1 MADFE
6 ERRGL
11 LGEEGDEGSLS
22 GGQAD
27 GGPGRAMPAICDP
40 AHLLHRVVVLV
51 FMCFLGFG
59 SYFCYDNPAALQ
71 TQVLQDLK
79 LNTAEFMQ
87 LYAWY
92 SWPNVVLC
100 FFGGFLLDRVFGIRL
115 GTVIFSVFVCV
126 GQIIFAAGA
135 LLNRFWL
142 MEFGRFVFGIGG
154 ESLAVAQNTYAVNW
168 FKGKEL
174 NLVFGLQ
181 LSMARLGS
189 TVNMNIMGWVYSK
202 VADLVGS
209 PGYTALGVSLMIA
222 AVTCLFSLTCALVLG
237 LLDKRAERILNKE
250 QGKTGEVIQLTDVKD
265 FPLPLWLIFII
276 CVGYYV
282 AIFPFIGL
290 GQVFFI
296 EKFNFSPAEARA
308 VNSIV
313 YIISA
318 PASPILGFMVDR
330 TGKNVIWVITAVVAT
345 LAAHM
350 MLAFTFWN
358 PWIAMSLLGVSYSL
372 LACALWPM
380 VAFVVPEHQLGTAYG
395 FMQSIQNLGLALI
408 AMAAGAIL
416 DTRGYL
422 VLEVFFCT
430 CICLALV
437 ASVMLYFVDYLRGG
451 DLNQSAAA
459 RAKLQKEATSDAEI
473 KRWPSKLTERELARF
488 APMSAFGLRNRY
500 LSRLGAQLPDHCS
513 THLSS
518 LAHRSVL
525 K

>member
-1 MADFE
+1 MSPERSMPPHDVPGGSYDLSPTSSLLPSTFLTASPKQTNMADYE
-6 ERRGL
+6 ERRSM
-11 LGEEGDEGSLS
+11 LGDDDEGSFT
-22 GGQAD
+22 GRKAAR
-27 GGPGRAMPAICDP
+27 GPDRPMPAICDP
-40 AHLLHRVVVLV
+40 SRIHHRVVVLI

-59 SYFCYDNPAALQ
+59 SYFCYDSPAALQ
-71 TQVLQDLK
+71 TQVLQDLN
-79 LNTAEFMQ
+79 LNTAKFMQ

-115 GTVIFSVFVCV
+115 GTIIFSLFVCIGQVIF
-126 GQIIFAAGA
+126 ATGA
-135 LLNRFWL
+135 LVNRFWL
-142 MEFGRFVFGIGG
+142 MECGRFVFGIGG

-189 TVNMNIMGWVYSK
+189 TVNMNIMGWVYSE
-202 VADLVGS
+202 VSNLVS
-209 PGYTALGVSLMIA
+209 TGYTALGISLMIA
-222 AVTCLFSLTCALVLG
+222 AVTCLFSLICALVLAF
-237 LLDKRAERILNKE
+237 LDKRAERILHKE
-250 QGKTGEVIQLTDVKD
+250 QGKTGEVIKLTDVKD
-265 FPLPLWLIFII
+265 FPLSLWLIFII

-290 GQVFFI
+290 AQVFFI

-318 PASPILGFMVDR
+318 PASPVLGFMVDR
-330 TGKNVIWVITAVVAT
+330 TGRNVVWVIIAVVTT

-408 AMAAGAIL
+408 AMAAGVIL
-416 DTRGYL
+416 DSKGYL
-422 VLEVFFCT
+422 VLEVFFCA
-430 CICLALV
+430 CICIALIAV
-437 ASVMLYFVDYLRGG
+437 VMLYFVNYLRGG
-451 DLNQSAAA
+451 DLNLSAAA
-459 RAKLQKEATSDAEI
+459 RARLQKEATSDAD
-473 KRWPSKLTERELARF
+473 RF
-488 APMSAFGLRNRY
+488 DS
-500 LSRLGAQLPDHCS
+500 QH
-513 THLSS
+513 
-518 LAHRSVL
+518 
-525 K
+525 

>member
-1 MADFE
+1 LWETIVCYLGPASSGPTPAPRRADKP
-6 ERRGL
+6 L
-11 LGEEGDEGSLS
+11 
-22 GGQAD
+22 
-27 GGPGRAMPAICDP
+27 PAICDP
-40 AHLLHRVVVLV
+40 NHLLHRVVVLV

-59 SYFCYDNPAALQ
+59 SYFCFDNPASLQ
-71 TQVLQDLK
+71 TQVIK
-79 LNTAEFMQ
+79 VEPCKCRM
-87 LYAWY
+87 
-92 SWPNVVLC
+92 
-100 FFGGFLLDRVFGIRL
+100 LDQL
-115 GTVIFSVFVCV
+115 GTIIFSLFVCV
-126 GQIIFAAGA
+126 GQVIFATGA
-135 LLNRFWL
+135 LVNRFWL
-142 MEFGRFVFGIGG
+142 CEVGRFVFGIGG

-209 PGYTALGVSLMIA
+209 PGHFTLGISLMIA
-222 AVTCLFSLTCALVLG
+222 GVTCLFSLFCALVLG
-237 LLDKRAERILNKE
+237 FLDKRAERILHKE
-250 QGKTGEVIQLTDVKD
+250 EGKTGEVVKLTDVKD
-265 FPLPLWLIFII
+265 FPFPLWLIFII

-318 PASPILGFMVDR
+318 PASPVLGFLVDK
-330 TGKNVIWVITAVVAT
+330 TGRNVIWVLIAVVTT

-358 PWIAMSLLGVSYSL
+358 PWIAMSVLGASYSL

-408 AMAAGAIL
+408 SMVAGTIL

-422 VLEVFFCT
+422 LLEVFFCT
-430 CICLALV
+430 CVCIALMAV
-437 ASVMLYFVDYLRGG
+437 VSLYFVDYLRG
-451 DLNQSAAA
+451 
-459 RAKLQKEATSDAEI
+459 
-473 KRWPSKLTERELARF
+473 KRRTLHHALIF
-488 APMSAFGLRNRY
+488 
-500 LSRLGAQLPDHCS
+500 LPYF
-513 THLSS
+513 L
-518 LAHRSVL
+518 
-525 K
+525 